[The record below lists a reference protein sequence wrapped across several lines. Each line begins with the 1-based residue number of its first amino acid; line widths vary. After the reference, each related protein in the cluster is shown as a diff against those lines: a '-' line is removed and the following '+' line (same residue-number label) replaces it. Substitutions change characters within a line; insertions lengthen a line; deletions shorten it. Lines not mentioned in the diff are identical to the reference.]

1 MRIVVDEKL
10 CELHGQC
17 VFLAADLFEIIDDEL
32 VYKET
37 LEPEELERAQKAVKH
52 CPQLAIRI
60 VD

>member
-1 MRIVVDEKL
+1 MKIIVDKKR

-17 VFLAADLFEIIDDEL
+17 VFLAADLFEIVDDEL

-37 LEPEELERAQKAVKH
+37 PAPEQLERAKKAAKH